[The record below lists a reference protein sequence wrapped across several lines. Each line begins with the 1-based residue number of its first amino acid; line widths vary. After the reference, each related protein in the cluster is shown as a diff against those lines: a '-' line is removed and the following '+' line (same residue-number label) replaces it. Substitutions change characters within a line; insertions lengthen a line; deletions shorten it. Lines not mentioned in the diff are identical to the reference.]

1 MEKRFIE
8 KTWIQGEKPKPDGLS
23 DFAFQGEALADVFII
38 DGKTQSGAAV
48 DITGTITAVY
58 LGENNMTIPLNGEID
73 DGKAIVT
80 LEDSCYD
87 IPGKFILTIYATND
101 DQTQCIYCGVGIM
114 FRTQSDIVEYPSET
128 IPDILEL
135 IAMVNEAIASVPQ
148 DYAELSAHFPITGEF
163 VLGETT
169 VTEAQLAILEDAG
182 GVATVSET
190 RSYLGL

>member
-73 DGKAIVT
+73 DGKA
-80 LEDSCYD
+80 
-87 IPGKFILTIYATND
+87 
-101 DQTQCIYCGVGIM
+101 
-114 FRTQSDIVEYPSET
+114 
-128 IPDILEL
+128 
-135 IAMVNEAIASVPQ
+135 
-148 DYAELSAHFPITGEF
+148 F
-163 VLGETT
+163 V
-169 VTEAQLAILEDAG
+169 ILED
-182 GVATVSET
+182 
-190 RSYLGL
+190 